1 VNKETSNLRVVALC
15 CRHCAYSAA
24 DLAGGSRMSYPP
36 AVKIVEMPCTGRA
49 SVLEILHALEKGADG
64 VAVAGCL
71 PGTCHYIQGNLHA
84 AQRVE
89 HAGKLL
95 EEIGL
100 EPQRLRMINISAA
113 MGEQFVIEISNFV
126 EAIDALGPS
135 PLSGKAS
142 SRHVVKDFELGPDD
156 TCQVTATGDH
166 IVQCKERQT

>member
-1 VNKETSNLRVVALC
+1 MNSETSELQIVAFC

-24 DLAGGSRMSYPP
+24 DLAGGGRMDYPP

-89 HAGKLL
+89 HAAKLL
-95 EEIGL
+95 GEIGL
-100 EPQRLRMINISAA
+100 APERIRMINISAA
-113 MGEQFVIEISNFV
+113 MGEQFVIEVTNFV
-126 EAIDALGPS
+126 EAIEALGPS
-135 PLSGKAS
+135 PLSGEAGNRPAVKLKEAS
-142 SRHVVKDFELGPDD
+142 HDCR
-156 TCQVTATGDH
+156 
-166 IVQCKERQT
+166 

>member
-1 VNKETSNLRVVALC
+1 MNSETSELQVVAFC

-24 DLAGGSRMSYPP
+24 DLAGGSRMDYPP
-36 AVKIVEMPCTGRA
+36 AVKILEMPCTGRA

-89 HAGKLL
+89 HAAKLL

-100 EPQRLRMINISAA
+100 EPERVRMINISAA
-113 MGEQFVIEISNFV
+113 MGEQFVIEITNFV
-126 EAIDALGPS
+126 EAIEALGPT
-135 PLSGKAS
+135 PLSGEAGKPRAS
-142 SRHVVKDFELGPDD
+142 RDPDL
-156 TCQVTATGDH
+156 
-166 IVQCKERQT
+166 KEASHDCR